1 MRIKNPLARS
11 LVVLCTVSGLMIGAA
26 GLAAQERRGARPESR
41 FSISAAG
48 GMGRTEDHRGLKD
61 LKLGIEY
68 RITSSLRLGLGFGY
82 LLSGH
87 HDREHGSDGSMGRF
101 SWGGADDWGAGRIA
115 EESDFRIK
123 AVSLELVYA
132 LSVGRKWDVTIG
144 GGAGRHFGEF
154 PRMTEEVHRQS
165 WGGQAG
171 VGVEYRLS
179 TKLGA
184 FAEAGYRLLE
194 FHNIP
199 ADRQILPL
207 SWTGESARTLT
218 DLIARGME
226 MISPQLALRP
236 TDVRLSGPVLRLGL
250 RFGL

>member
-11 LVVLCTVSGLMIGAA
+11 LVVLCTVAGLTIGAA
-26 GLAAQERRGARPESR
+26 GLAAQERRGVRSASR

-48 GMGRTEDHRGLKD
+48 GMGRTEDHQGLKD

-68 RITSSLRLGLGFGY
+68 RITSSLRLGLGLGY
-82 LLSGH
+82 LVTGR
-87 HDREHGSDGSMGRF
+87 HDREHGGDGSMSRF
-101 SWGGADDWGAGRIA
+101 SWGGAGRMAG
-115 EESDFRIK
+115 ESDFRIK
-123 AVSLELVYA
+123 AATLDLLYA
-132 LSVGRKWDVTIG
+132 LPVGRKWDVTLG
-144 GGAGRHFGEF
+144 GGGGRYFGEF
-154 PRMTEEVHRQS
+154 PRMTEEVHRRS
-165 WGGQAG
+165 WGGEAG

-179 TKLGA
+179 TRLGA
-184 FAEAGYRLLE
+184 FAEAGYRFLE

-218 DLIARGME
+218 DIIARGME
-226 MISPQLALRP
+226 MISPQLAP
-236 TDVRLSGPVLRLGL
+236 GPMDVRLSGPVLRLGL